1 MCGLETY
8 RIQGG
13 NRLQGNVKASGSKNA
28 VLPIMAATILS
39 DEPSILHNVPLLD
52 DVKVMCQ
59 ILNHYGVKTRWEK
72 KDLHIDPSGIFYAQP
87 PVTLMQKMR
96 GSNLVLGPLLGRFG
110 EAELPFPGGCSIG
123 SRPMNYHVQSLCQM
137 GAHAEEKNG
146 FITARAKRLQGSEIC
161 LDFPSVGA
169 TENSIMAAIKARGRT
184 LIRNAAREPEIVDLA
199 RYLNV
204 IGANVK
210 GAGSDCIEIEGVRKL
225 KGAEYSIMYDRIEA
239 GSFLLAGAIT
249 GGEVFVEGANEDAL
263 ASLLAKMQQAGL
275 HVESSAAGVGV
286 KSGNNRM
293 KAVDI
298 KTMPYPGFA
307 TDLQSQFMAL
317 MTLACGTAIIAENI
331 FENRFQHADEMRRMG
346 ANIKII
352 GRAAVVN
359 GVKKLYGN
367 TVQAS
372 DLRAGAAL
380 VLTGLAAEGET
391 VVENIEYI
399 DRGYESFEEKLQ
411 SLGAHIERVAQI
423 AEK

>member
-1 MCGLETY
+1 
-8 RIQGG
+8 
-13 NRLQGNVKASGSKNA
+13 
-28 VLPIMAATILS
+28 
-39 DEPSILHNVPLLD
+39 
-52 DVKVMCQ
+52 
-59 ILNHYGVKTRWEK
+59 
-72 KDLHIDPSGIFYAQP
+72 
-87 PVTLMQKMR
+87 
-96 GSNLVLGPLLGRFG
+96 
-110 EAELPFPGGCSIG
+110 
-123 SRPMNYHVQSLCQM
+123 
-137 GAHAEEKNG
+137 
-146 FITARAKRLQGSEIC
+146 
-161 LDFPSVGA
+161 
-169 TENSIMAAIKARGRT
+169 
-184 LIRNAAREPEIVDLA
+184 
-199 RYLNV
+199 
-204 IGANVK
+204 
-210 GAGSDCIEIEGVRKL
+210 
-225 KGAEYSIMYDRIEA
+225 
-239 GSFLLAGAIT
+239 
-249 GGEVFVEGANEDAL
+249 
-263 ASLLAKMQQAGL
+263 
-275 HVESSAAGVGV
+275 
-286 KSGNNRM
+286 M